1 MKYYLIPFLLL
12 FSFSSSAQPYLD
24 SFDIYQGQSLAR
36 SSYPANLV
44 AYGNTLYFS
53 AIDSAHGRE
62 LWVFFANDTSPKRL
76 TDICADTVSSIATGN
91 KTIGIHKGDI
101 YFSAKDA
108 DGKYDLWLHDGNST
122 RKAATIG
129 SNNNEGYPEYIT
141 SFNDKVYFTAVTD
154 AAGRELWEYDP
165 VTQKARMLDDI
176 MPGSF
181 DSRPNDLTPF
191 NGKLYF
197 GALGQDVG
205 REIFSFDPIS
215 NTVAL
220 DVDIN
225 PQVGVSNSSPEKFI
239 VVNNKL
245 YFFAIDRM
253 AGLELFDY
261 DGVNAPNLLTDLEA
275 GYNSGVAP
283 QAGIVYY
290 KGDLY
295 FSGFDQNTIK
305 FQLAKYDLSTN
316 LPSIAHVL
324 SSTNHANITSLA
336 VLGDNLYYNADDGIA
351 GQEFWKFDGNTGTLI
366 ADILTGNRGSTPAEL
381 TTAGFNLYFSGE
393 TTYFTSSYVGMGNEL
408 FRYSD
413 FPASTPSRTNF
424 NMPVCVYPSPT
435 NNTVTFEL
443 NTQTTEPTHINIT
456 DLQGKLLYRST
467 HTVQQGIINVWVKDY
482 PSGVYLYTISKMSGR
497 MLSRGKF
504 IKK

>member
-1 MKYYLIPFLLL
+1 MKYYLIPLLL
-12 FSFSSSAQPYLD
+12 LLCISSSAQPYLD

-76 TDICADTVSSIATGN
+76 TDICSDTASSIAIGN
-91 KTIGIHKGDI
+91 KSIGIHKGDI

-108 DGKYDLWLHDGNST
+108 AGKYDLWLHDGNST

-129 SNNNEGYPEYIT
+129 DNNNEGYPEYIT

-165 VTQKARMLDDI
+165 ATQKARMLDDI

-197 GALGQDVG
+197 GALRQDVG
-205 REIFSFDPIS
+205 REVFSFDPIS

-220 DVDIN
+220 DADIN
-225 PQVGVSNSSPEKFI
+225 PQVGGSSSSPEKFI

-245 YFFAIDRM
+245 YFFANDRLS
-253 AGLELFDY
+253 GLELFEY
-261 DGVNAPNLLTDLEA
+261 DGTNPPALITDMEP
-275 GYNSGVAP
+275 GINNGVAP
-283 QAGIVYY
+283 EAGIINYN
-290 KGDLY
+290 GNLY
-295 FSGFDQNTIK
+295 FSGFDQNTVK
-305 FQLAKYDLSTN
+305 FQLAKYDLTTN
-316 LPSIAHVL
+316 TPTIVHVV
-324 SSTNHANITSLA
+324 SNTNHATITSLA
-336 VLGDNLYYNADDGIA
+336 VLGNKLYYNADDGIA
-351 GQEFWKFDGNTGTLI
+351 GQELWMFDGTTSSLVD
-366 ADILTGNRGSTPAEL
+366 DILTGNRSSMPVEL
-381 TTAGFNLYFSGE
+381 TTAGVNLYFGAE

-413 FPASTPSRTNF
+413 FPVSIPSRTDSDL
-424 NMPVCVYPSPT
+424 PVCVYPSPT
-435 NNTVTFEL
+435 NSTVTFDL
-443 NTQTTEPTHINIT
+443 KTQTTEPIHINIT

-467 HTVQQGIINVWVKDY
+467 HTVQQGIINVSVKDY
-482 PSGVYLYTISKMSGR
+482 PSGIYLYTISKVSAR
-497 MLSRGKF
+497 TLSHGKF